1 MSNVFGPERPKVD
14 GGFERDSEEDLLKQM
29 NKVPLFMTEL
39 PEEENDA
46 LAALQSLIY
55 EGPPE
60 GIYTK
65 KLNLDSNVKI
75 CNFIY
80 SIEIAENFKN
90 QGNECFKAGKS
101 QYQDAINY
109 YTKALET
116 NCQDNKIIGACL
128 TNRAAVNLELL
139 LTDCAKAIKLNPRSI
154 KAFYRSAK
162 ALHALDKIDQALDC
176 CEHGLR
182 IEPNNLA
189 LQQLKETCVKRKE
202 IMEQKARI
210 KEERER
216 KERGTREALENAIK
230 IRNIKME
237 TTPNAPISPHSVH
250 IDTETQQLIWPV
262 FFLYPEYK
270 ESDFIEAFNEENTFL
285 DHLEV
290 IFEQLA
296 PWDIEHKYTPD
307 NLQIYYEYTLSTGN
321 EEKQKL
327 IRIGKN
333 CTLKE
338 VLSHPKYVVKNGIPN
353 FIILQRQGK
362 FQEEFLTKY
371 KS

>member
-1 MSNVFGPERPKVD
+1 MSNVLGPERPKVD
-14 GGFERDSEEDLLKQM
+14 GGFERDSEEDFLKQM

-60 GIYTK
+60 
-65 KLNLDSNVKI
+65 
-75 CNFIY
+75 
-80 SIEIAENFKN
+80 EIAENFKN

-109 YTKALET
+109 YTKALEA
-116 NCQDNKIIGACL
+116 NCQDNTIIEACL
-128 TNRAAVNLELL
+128 TNRAAVNLELQNYRKV
-139 LTDCAKAIKLNPRSI
+139 LTDCAKAIKLNPKNI

-176 CEHGLR
+176 CEHGLK

-189 LQQLKETCVKRKE
+189 LQQLEETCVKRKE
-202 IMEQKARI
+202 VLEQKAKI
-210 KEERER
+210 KKEHER
-216 KERGTREALENAIK
+216 KERETKEALENAIK

-237 TTPNAPISPHSVH
+237 TTPNTPISPHSVH

-321 EEKQKL
+321 EKKQKL

-338 VLSHPKYVVKNGIPN
+338 VLSHPKYVVKNGIPS

-362 FQEEFLTKY
+362 FQEEFLVKY